1 MIFYKKNSTKWISND
16 IEEEITYQAF
26 KFRIYPLDSQK
37 ELLEKHFGCSRF
49 IYNHFLKEK
58 QEEYLTAGKG
68 LTYNKCSKIL
78 TTLKKSENYSWL
90 NVVNS
95 QSLQQSLQNL
105 ETAYGNFFRKK
116 SKFPRFKKKSNHQ
129 SFTVPQGIKLKY
141 DRLQIYKFKE
151 GIPISIHQPI
161 LGKIKSATI
170 SKTPTDKY
178 FASILC
184 EVPKKSKPK
193 TGKSVGIDLGITDFI
208 VTSDGEKVK
217 NPNFSRGLKDKL
229 KTHQKHLSRKTKGSN
244 RYKRQ
249 RKKVAR
255 IHEKITN
262 SRNDFQHKLSTS
274 LIERYDMIS
283 LESLAVK
290 NMIKNGNLSYSI
302 QDSSWSSFVSMLEY
316 KAKWYGKDIRRIE
329 RFYPSSKTCS
339 SCDFIIDKLPLSV
352 RKWQCPKCGENHDR
366 DVNAAKNIHR
376 QGLAITDVEM
386 EALDSSNRIETAVCE
401 ASKKK
406 SNSRLKL
413 LSFT

>member
-1 MIFYKKNSTKWISND
+1 MNFNNCCSMIVDLKRN
-16 IEEEITYQAF
+16 
-26 KFRIYPLDSQK
+26 
-37 ELLEKHFGCSRF
+37 EKTEW
-49 IYNHFLKEK
+49 L
-58 QEEYLTAGKG
+58 
-68 LTYNKCSKIL
+68 
-78 TTLKKSENYSWL
+78 SE
-90 NVVNS
+90 VNA
-95 QSLQQSLQNL
+95 QTLQQALMNL

-116 SKFPRFKKKSNHQ
+116 RKFPKFKSKHDNQ
-129 SFTVPQGIKLKY
+129 SFRVPQYVKVDNKKLY
-141 DRLQIYKFKE
+141 FPKFKE
-151 GIPISIHQPI
+151 GIEISFHRKIV
-161 LGKIKSATI
+161 GKIKNVVI

-217 NPNFSRGLKDKL
+217 NPNFNRNLKQKL
-229 KTHQKHLSRKTKGSN
+229 SKAQKHLSRKTKGSN

-262 SRNDFQHKLSTS
+262 SRKDFQHKLSTS

-290 NMIKNGNLSYSI
+290 NMVKNHKLAYSI
-302 QDSSWSSFVSMLEY
+302 SDSSWSSFVSMLEY
-316 KAKWYGKDIRRIE
+316 KAQWYGKEIRRIE

-339 SCDFIIDKLPLSV
+339 KCDYIIDKLPLSV
-352 RKWQCPKCGENHDR
+352 RKWQCPRCGENHCR
-366 DVNAAKNIHR
+366 DINAAKNNHR

-386 EALDSSNRIETAVCE
+386 EALDSSNRIETSVCE
-401 ASKKK
+401 ASKKRR
-406 SNSRLKL
+406 N
-413 LSFT
+413 LSPKPLVLN